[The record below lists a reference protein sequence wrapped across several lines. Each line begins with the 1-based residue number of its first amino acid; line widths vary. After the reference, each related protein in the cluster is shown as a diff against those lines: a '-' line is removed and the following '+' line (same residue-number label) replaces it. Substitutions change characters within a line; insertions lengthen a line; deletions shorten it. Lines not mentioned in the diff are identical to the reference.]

1 MRKLLAIFGAI
12 LIALF
17 AVFLQRANSSPS
29 NSPGAISTAFIS
41 GVDPDLAKLSKYRGW
56 TLVNPT
62 PVQMDQRTAAMCAAA
77 VPQISTTQ
85 NPHFDKYISVY
96 VNEQGREPMM
106 MKRVPS
112 FPVGSMIVKEKLS
125 DKSSKEPELL
135 TAMIKRSAG
144 FYPEGGD
151 WEYLVLD
158 GSASKI
164 VERGKLDQCKACHLL
179 YKHADFVTRLYLPD
193 AVANEL
199 K

>member
-1 MRKLLAIFGAI
+1 MRKLLVICGAM
-12 LIALF
+12 LIALIV
-17 AVFLQRANSSPS
+17 VFLQRANSSPS
-29 NSPGAISTAFIS
+29 NSPAAVATAS
-41 GVDPDLAKLSKYRGW
+41 MSSVDPDLTKLSKYRDW

-62 PVQMDQRTAAMCAAA
+62 PVQMDKRTAALCAAA
-77 VPQISTTQ
+77 VPQISNTQ

-106 MKRVPS
+106 TKRVPS
-112 FPVGSMIVKEKLS
+112 FPVGSMIVKEKLT
-125 DKSSKEPELL
+125 DKGSKEPELL
-135 TAMIKRSAG
+135 TAMIKRPTG
-144 FYPEGGD
+144 FYPDGGD

-164 VERGKLDQCKACHLL
+164 VERGKLDQCKTCHLL

-193 AVANEL
+193 AVANGL